1 MSYDIK
7 KIRNDFPELSREV
20 RGKPLVYLDNA
31 ASTLKPTPV
40 IEAIKKHYEFDAA
53 NIHRGVHF
61 LSEQGTTNYEKSRE
75 VLARFIN
82 ADHSHEV
89 IFTKGT
95 TDSLNLVANSYGSL
109 LNSGDEIVLT
119 TMEHHSNIVP
129 WQMVA
134 MKTGA
139 VIKVAPI
146 NNKGEIIIDEYK
158 KLLNEKTK
166 VVSFTLIS
174 NSLGTINPA
183 KEMIKM
189 AHEVGA
195 VTVLDAAQAAPHMK
209 IDVKDLDCDFL
220 ALSGHK
226 IFGPTGV
233 GIVYGKEE
241 LLNKIPP
248 YQGGGDMIDRVSF
261 EKTTYN
267 ELPFKFEAGTP
278 HIAGAIALKDA
289 VDYIEAIG
297 FEDIERHEKEILD
310 YAMKKLSEIEGINF
324 FGTAE
329 NKTSV
334 ISFTLDGIHH
344 QDVGTILDQ
353 QGIAVRTGHHC
364 NQPLWAFYGIDG
376 TVRASFCFY
385 NTMEEVDLLVEGIKK
400 VKEFF

>member
-7 KIRNDFPELSREV
+7 KIRSDFPELAELI
-20 RGKPLVYLDNA
+20 RGKPLVYLDSA
-31 ASTLKPTPV
+31 ASALKPKVV
-40 IEAIKKHYEFDAA
+40 IEAINRHYSFEAA
-53 NIHRGVHF
+53 NIHRGVHY
-61 LSEQGTTNYEKSRE
+61 LSEQGTTQYEKSRE
-75 VLARFIN
+75 ACARFIN
-82 ADHSHEV
+82 AELPHEV

-95 TDSLNLVANSYGSL
+95 TDALNLVANSYGSL
-109 LNSGDEIVLT
+109 LSAGDEIILT

-129 WQMVA
+129 WQMIA
-134 MKTGA
+134 EKTGA
-139 VIKVAPI
+139 IIKVAPI
-146 NNKGEIIIDEYK
+146 NSQGEIILDEYK
-158 KLLNEKTK
+158 KLLNKKTK

-174 NSLGTINPA
+174 NGLGTINPA

-195 VTVLDAAQAAPHMK
+195 VTVLDAAQAAPHIK

-226 IFGPTGV
+226 IFGPTGI
-233 GIVYGKEE
+233 GIIYGKED

-289 VDYIEAIG
+289 IEYIEAIG
-297 FEDIERHEKEILD
+297 FKDIEKHEKEILD
-310 YAMKKLSEIEGINF
+310 YATDKLKQIEGLTIY
-324 FGTAE
+324 GTAK

-334 ISFTLDGIHH
+334 ISFTLEGIHH
-344 QDVGTILDQ
+344 QDAGTILDQ

-376 TVRASFCFY
+376 TIRASFCFY